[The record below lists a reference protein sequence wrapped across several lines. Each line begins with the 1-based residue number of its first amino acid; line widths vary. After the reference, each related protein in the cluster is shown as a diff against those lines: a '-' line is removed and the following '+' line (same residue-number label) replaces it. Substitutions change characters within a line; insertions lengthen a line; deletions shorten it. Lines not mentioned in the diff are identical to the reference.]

1 MAETLG
7 YQDVV
12 IIDGARTPIG
22 RFGGSLK
29 DLVVWQMGAMAIK
42 GILARTGIDPELVD
56 EVIMSHTRQ
65 DGTGTNPARNMMLF
79 AGMPKR
85 IPAHTVNMVCA
96 AGLKA
101 LHLAVQ
107 SIRLGETQVAIVG
120 GSESMSNIPH
130 ILKGA
135 RWQAIGRLNN
145 IILED
150 GFLVLA
156 DNYCHLTPGLTAERA
171 SERHGITREE
181 SEQLG
186 VESHAKAAKAWE
198 DGVYDD
204 EVFPIDIPAAK
215 KGAQGFTFYT
225 DECYR
230 KNPSLEKQ
238 MKLPAA
244 FKKDGTQS
252 AGTSSG
258 ITDGAGA
265 ALIMSRK
272 KAEELG
278 FKPIA
283 SFVDFFFYGVEPADF
298 PDGPG
303 ASIPIILKKNN
314 LTLDDMRYVEIN
326 EAFSSVVIA
335 AEKMMN
341 WCDREKLNPHGGC
354 IALGHPTGYSGA
366 RLNLHLA
373 HILKKGEY
381 GLACL
386 CGGGGIAGN
395 VIIKSEREEGQE
407 FKKVIV
413 GLDET
418 GHAYSRDPSPEELEK
433 IKNHEPSEIFK
444 SINK

>member
-1 MAETLG
+1 MGKTPN

-29 DLVVWQMGAMAIK
+29 DLVVWQLGAIAIK
-42 GILARTGIDPELVD
+42 GVLARTGIDTELVD

-65 DGTGTNPARNMMLF
+65 DGTGTNPARNMALF
-79 AGMPKR
+79 AGIPKR
-85 IPAHTVNMVCA
+85 VPAHTVNMVCA

-107 SIRLGETQVAIVG
+107 SIMSGESQVVIAG

-135 RWQAIGRLNN
+135 RWGGFRLTN
-145 IILED
+145 ITIHD
-150 GFLVLA
+150 GFLYLD
-156 DNYCHLTPGLTAERA
+156 DNYCHLTPGLAAERA
-171 SERHGITREE
+171 SERYGFTRAEN
-181 SEQLG
+181 EQLG
-186 VESHAKAAKAWE
+186 YESHAKASKAWE
-198 DGVYDD
+198 EGIFDD

-215 KGAQGFTFYT
+215 KGEKVITFYT

-230 KNPSLEKQ
+230 KNASLEGM
-238 MKLPAA
+238 MKLPPA
-244 FKKDGTQS
+244 FKKDGTIS
-252 AGTSSG
+252 AGCSSA

-265 ALIMSRK
+265 LLLMSRK
-272 KAEELG
+272 KANELG

-283 SFVDFFFYGVEPADF
+283 SFVDFLFYGVEPADF

-303 ASIPIILKKNN
+303 VSIPIILKRSN
-314 LTLDDMRYVEIN
+314 LTLNDMNFIEIN
-326 EAFSSVVIA
+326 EAFSSVILT
-335 AEKMMN
+335 AEKLAN
-341 WCDREKLNPHGGC
+341 FHDRKKLNPHGGA

-366 RLNLHLA
+366 RLTLHLA
-373 HILKKGEY
+373 HVLKKGEH

-386 CGGGGIAGN
+386 CGGGGLAGS
-395 VIIKSEREEGQE
+395 VVVRSERDEGMK

-418 GHAYSRDPSPEELEK
+418 GHAYSREPSPEDLEK
-433 IKNHEPSEIFK
+433 IKKHEPSDIFK
-444 SINK
+444 

>member
-1 MAETLG
+1 MAEALD

-42 GILARTGIDPELVD
+42 GVLARTGIDPELVD

-65 DGTGTNPARNMMLF
+65 DGTGTNPARNMALF
-79 AGMPKR
+79 AGIPK
-85 IPAHTVNMVCA
+85 IVPAHTVNMVCA
-96 AGLKA
+96 AGVKA

-130 ILKGA
+130 LLKGA
-135 RWQAIGRLNN
+135 RWNAIGRLNH
-145 IILED
+145 ITLED
-150 GFLVLA
+150 AFLVLA
-156 DNYCHLTPGLTAERA
+156 DLYCHLTPGINAENT
-171 SERHGITREE
+171 SERHGLTKEE
-181 SEQLG
+181 NDQIG
-186 VESHAKAAKAWE
+186 YESHQKAARAWE
-198 DGVYDD
+198 EGVFDD
-204 EVFPIDIPAAK
+204 EVFPIDIPPAK
-215 KGAQGFTFYT
+215 KKAKGFTMYS
-225 DECYR
+225 DESYR
-230 KNPSLEKQ
+230 KSTSMEK
-238 MKLPAA
+238 MRKLPPA
-244 FKKDGTQS
+244 FKKGGTVT
-252 AGTSSG
+252 AGSSSG

-265 ALIMSRK
+265 SLIMSRK

-278 FKPIA
+278 MKPIA
-283 SFVDFFFYGVEPADF
+283 SFVDFLFYGLEPAKF

-303 ASIPIILKKNN
+303 LSIPVVLKRNN
-314 LTLDDMRYVEIN
+314 LTIDDMKYVEIN
-326 EAFSSVVIA
+326 EAFGSVVLA
-335 AEKMMN
+335 AEKMLN
-341 WCDREKLNPHGGC
+341 WHDREKLNAHGGC

-366 RLNLHLA
+366 RLTLHLA
-373 HILKKGEY
+373 HTLKNGEY

-386 CGGGGIAGN
+386 CGGGGMAGN
-395 VIIKSEREEGQE
+395 VIIKSERDESQE

-433 IKNHEPSEIFK
+433 IKNHEPTDIFK
-444 SINK
+444 SIQ